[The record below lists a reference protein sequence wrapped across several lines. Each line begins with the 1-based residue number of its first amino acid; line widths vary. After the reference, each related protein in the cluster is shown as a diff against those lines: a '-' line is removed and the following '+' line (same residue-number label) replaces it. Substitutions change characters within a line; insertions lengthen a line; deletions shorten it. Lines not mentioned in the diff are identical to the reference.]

1 VTRSARAQ
9 RSRGSPERE
18 PSNLSLSLWL
28 RLIKAYNL
36 LLREV
41 RARLDPDLTLPQFD
55 LLSQLARE
63 PNGATPAALSRR
75 LLVSAGNLTGIVDRL
90 EKRRLVRR
98 QAEPGDRRK
107 VRLKLTEYGRVR
119 VRKMQPRHARDLAK
133 ILSSV
138 SLESQRSLRAMLGQ
152 FNESLERKKEE
163 R

>member
-1 VTRSARAQ
+1 MTRSARAQ
-9 RSRGSPERE
+9 RSRGSLERE